1 VERAM
6 AEQLVA
12 AMTESFDPAAHRDDY
27 RDALMAIIDAKV
39 SGRQTVVPEAVA
51 EGGTVIDL
59 MAALEASVAAARAA
73 RVAASEPAGTPEA
86 LPVPV
91 AVSEPAA
98 GAPEALPVPVPVA
111 AARGARRRKTA

>member
-1 VERAM
+1 
-6 AEQLVA
+6 VA
-12 AMTESFDPAAHRDDY
+12 AMTELFDPAAHRDDY

-73 RVAASEPAGTPEA
+73 RVAASEPAAGMPEA
-86 LPVPV
+86 LPVP
-91 AVSEPAA
+91 AA
-98 GAPEALPVPVPVA
+98 VPVPVA